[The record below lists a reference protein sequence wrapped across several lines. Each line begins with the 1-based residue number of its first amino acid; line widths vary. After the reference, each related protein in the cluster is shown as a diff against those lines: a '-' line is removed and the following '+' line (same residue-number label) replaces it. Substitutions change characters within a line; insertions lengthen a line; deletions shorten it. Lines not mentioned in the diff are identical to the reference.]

1 MNAKERQEAIESLK
15 VICREI
21 GCSKLSPALCDDA
34 PHLCSIIGKILTPSN
49 TASTRPPLASASA
62 DNSESGGG

>member
-21 GCSKLSPALCDDA
+21 GCSKLSPAMCTDA
-34 PHLCSIIGKILTPSN
+34 VQLCSIIGKILTPSN
-49 TASTRPPLASASA
+49 TASTGQALMTPAGDEQDIPW
-62 DNSESGGG
+62 